1 LSLQIT
7 GNSLA
12 SRVLVLG
19 EVLWDVFPD
28 STRLG
33 GAPLNFAVHAQR
45 MGHHPA
51 LISAVGQDDFGNQAR
66 KAIGS
71 LGLSLELVQTTN
83 RFPTG
88 TACVHLEPG
97 GQTTFSI
104 LRPAAYDAVTLSE
117 EQIRQIQHWS
127 PEWFYFGTLYPALP
141 DGHATLL
148 RLLCAVPNAIRFY
161 DLNLRPGFDSPPL
174 VCELLDAAQVIK
186 LNQEEMNAVSRLCD
200 LPSEP
205 QAFCRTGSQR
215 YRWEAVCI
223 TLAAQGCAIFTK
235 GEYVEAAGFHVDV
248 ADTVGAGDA
257 FAAAFLHGMTRHW
270 ELAKIA
276 RFSNRVGALV
286 ASRPGAIPDWTF
298 AEATEF

>member
-1 LSLQIT
+1 MKV
-7 GNSLA
+7 N
-12 SRVLVLG
+12 RVLVLG
-19 EVLWDVFPD
+19 EVLWDLFPD

-51 LISAVGQDDFGNQAR
+51 LISAVGQDDFGNEAL
-66 KAIGS
+66 KTIGA
-71 LGLSLELVQTTN
+71 LGLSMDLVQTTS

-104 LRPAAYDAVTLSE
+104 LRPAAYDAVALSE

-127 PEWFYFGTLYPALP
+127 PEWFYFGALYPALP

-148 RLLCAVPNAIRFY
+148 RLLCAVPDAIRFC
-161 DLNLRPGFDSPPL
+161 DLNLRPGFDSPSL
-174 VCELLDAAQVIK
+174 VSELLEAAQVIK
-186 LNQEEMNAVSRLCD
+186 LNQEEMNAVSRLCN
-200 LPSEP
+200 LPPEP
-205 QAFCRTGSQR
+205 QAFCRAGSKR

-223 TLAAQGCAIFTK
+223 TLAARGCAIFTK

-257 FAAAFLHGMTRHW
+257 FAAAFLHGMTNQW
-270 ELAKIA
+270 DLAKIA